1 MKSIQ
6 IEKNKW
12 EKINKI
18 VLRVDNVDLIYKRDL
33 TINFVCGFENI
44 SRGRCVILLKE
55 KNKKQIDNLFIHNDK
70 ALMEVNRF
78 LDEKKLDK
86 VIKSTQFNNMQKL
99 EKEIGFD
106 ESVMDKKTNKKLP
119 FFNLGPSN
127 DWRNKLDTNLVNKIE
142 KAFSKEM
149 EELGYL

>member
-18 VLRVDNVDLIYKRDL
+18 VLRVDNVDLIYKQDL

-44 SRGRCVILLKE
+44 SRGRCVLLVKE

-70 ALMEVNRF
+70 ALMEVNIF
-78 LDEKKLDK
+78 LDKKKLDNLLYHISLKRNSSKKIK
-86 VIKSTQFNNMQKL
+86 VTISISDSLMINQKGDLYVDSETKIKIN
-99 EKEIGFD
+99 EI
-106 ESVMDKKTNKKLP
+106 NWNIPL
-119 FFNLGPSN
+119 L
-127 DWRNKLDTNLVNKIE
+127 
-142 KAFSKEM
+142 
-149 EELGYL
+149 

>member
-18 VLRVDNVDLIYKRDL
+18 VLRVDNVDLIYKQDL

-44 SRGRCVILLKE
+44 SRGRCVLLVKE

-70 ALMEVNRF
+70 ALMEVNIF
-78 LDEKKLDK
+78 LDEKKLGNLLYHISLKRNSSKKMKLTISISDSLMINQK
-86 VIKSTQFNNMQKL
+86 GDLYVDGETKIKIN
-99 EKEIGFD
+99 EI
-106 ESVMDKKTNKKLP
+106 NWNIPL
-119 FFNLGPSN
+119 L
-127 DWRNKLDTNLVNKIE
+127 
-142 KAFSKEM
+142 
-149 EELGYL
+149 

>member
-44 SRGRCVILLKE
+44 SRGRCVLLVKE

-70 ALMEVNRF
+70 ALMEVNIF
-78 LDEKKLDK
+78 LDEKKLDNLLHYISLKRNSSKKMK
-86 VIKSTQFNNMQKL
+86 VTISTSDSLMINQKGDL
-99 EKEIGFD
+99 YVDSETKIRINEI
-106 ESVMDKKTNKKLP
+106 NWNIPL
-119 FFNLGPSN
+119 
-127 DWRNKLDTNLVNKIE
+127 I
-142 KAFSKEM
+142 
-149 EELGYL
+149 

>member
-18 VLRVDNVDLIYKRDL
+18 VLRVDNVDLIYKQDL

-44 SRGRCVILLKE
+44 SRGRCVLLVKE

-70 ALMEVNRF
+70 ALMEVNIF
-78 LDEKKLDK
+78 LDEKKLGNLLYHISLKRNSSKKIK
-86 VIKSTQFNNMQKL
+86 VTISISDSLMINQKGDLYVDSETKIKIN
-99 EKEIGFD
+99 EI
-106 ESVMDKKTNKKLP
+106 NWNIPL
-119 FFNLGPSN
+119 L
-127 DWRNKLDTNLVNKIE
+127 
-142 KAFSKEM
+142 
-149 EELGYL
+149 

>member
-18 VLRVDNVDLIYKRDL
+18 VLRVDNVDLIYKQDL

-44 SRGRCVILLKE
+44 SRGRCVLLVKE

-70 ALMEVNRF
+70 ALMEVNIF
-78 LDEKKLDK
+78 LDKKKLDNLLYHISLKRNSSKKMK
-86 VIKSTQFNNMQKL
+86 VTISTSDSLMINQKGDLYIDSETKIKIN
-99 EKEIGFD
+99 EI
-106 ESVMDKKTNKKLP
+106 NWNIPL
-119 FFNLGPSN
+119 
-127 DWRNKLDTNLVNKIE
+127 I
-142 KAFSKEM
+142 
-149 EELGYL
+149 

>member
-18 VLRVDNVDLIYKRDL
+18 VLRVDNVDLIYKQDL

-44 SRGRCVILLKE
+44 SRGRCVLLVKE

-70 ALMEVNRF
+70 ALMEVNIF
-78 LDEKKLDK
+78 LDEKKLDNLLHYISLKRNSSKKIK
-86 VIKSTQFNNMQKL
+86 VTISTTDSLMINQKGDLYVDSETKIKIN
-99 EKEIGFD
+99 EI
-106 ESVMDKKTNKKLP
+106 NWNIPL
-119 FFNLGPSN
+119 L
-127 DWRNKLDTNLVNKIE
+127 
-142 KAFSKEM
+142 
-149 EELGYL
+149 

>member
-18 VLRVDNVDLIYKRDL
+18 VLRVDNVDLIYKQDL

-44 SRGRCVILLKE
+44 SRGRCILLVKE

-70 ALMEVNRF
+70 ALMEVNIF
-78 LDEKKLDK
+78 LDEKKLDNLLHYISLKRNSSKKMK
-86 VIKSTQFNNMQKL
+86 VTISTSDSLMINQKGDLYIDSETKIKIN
-99 EKEIGFD
+99 EI
-106 ESVMDKKTNKKLP
+106 NWNIPL
-119 FFNLGPSN
+119 L
-127 DWRNKLDTNLVNKIE
+127 
-142 KAFSKEM
+142 
-149 EELGYL
+149 

>member
-18 VLRVDNVDLIYKRDL
+18 VLRVDNVDLIYKQDL

-44 SRGRCVILLKE
+44 SRGRCVLLVKE

-70 ALMEVNRF
+70 ALMEVNIF
-78 LDEKKLDK
+78 LDEKKLDNLLHYISLKRNSSKKMK
-86 VIKSTQFNNMQKL
+86 VTISTTDSLMINQKGDLYVDSETKIKIN
-99 EKEIGFD
+99 EI
-106 ESVMDKKTNKKLP
+106 NWNIPIL
-119 FFNLGPSN
+119 
-127 DWRNKLDTNLVNKIE
+127 
-142 KAFSKEM
+142 
-149 EELGYL
+149 

>member
-18 VLRVDNVDLIYKRDL
+18 VLRVDNVDLIYKQDL

-44 SRGRCVILLKE
+44 SRGRCVLLVKE

-70 ALMEVNRF
+70 ALMEVNIF
-78 LDEKKLDK
+78 LDEKKLDNLLYYISLKRNSSKKMK
-86 VIKSTQFNNMQKL
+86 VTISTSDSLMINQKGDLYVDSETKIKIN
-99 EKEIGFD
+99 EINW
-106 ESVMDKKTNKKLP
+106 SIPL
-119 FFNLGPSN
+119 L
-127 DWRNKLDTNLVNKIE
+127 
-142 KAFSKEM
+142 
-149 EELGYL
+149 

>member
-18 VLRVDNVDLIYKRDL
+18 LLRVDNVDLIYKQDL

-44 SRGRCVILLKE
+44 SRGRCVLLVKE

-70 ALMEVNRF
+70 ALMEVNIF
-78 LDEKKLDK
+78 LDKKKLDNLLYHISLKRNSSKKMK
-86 VIKSTQFNNMQKL
+86 VTISTSDSLMINQKGDLYVDSETKIKIN
-99 EKEIGFD
+99 EI
-106 ESVMDKKTNKKLP
+106 NWNIPL
-119 FFNLGPSN
+119 L
-127 DWRNKLDTNLVNKIE
+127 
-142 KAFSKEM
+142 
-149 EELGYL
+149 

>member
-18 VLRVDNVDLIYKRDL
+18 VLRVDTVDLIYKQDL

-44 SRGRCVILLKE
+44 SRGRCVLLVKE

-70 ALMEVNRF
+70 ALMEVNIF

-86 VIKSTQFNNMQKL
+86 LLYLISLKRNSSKKIKVTISISDSLMINQKGDL
-99 EKEIGFD
+99 YVDSETKIKINEI
-106 ESVMDKKTNKKLP
+106 NWNIPL
-119 FFNLGPSN
+119 L
-127 DWRNKLDTNLVNKIE
+127 
-142 KAFSKEM
+142 
-149 EELGYL
+149 

>member
-18 VLRVDNVDLIYKRDL
+18 VLRVDNVDLIYKQDL

-44 SRGRCVILLKE
+44 SRGRCVLLVKE

-70 ALMEVNRF
+70 ALMEVNIF

-86 VIKSTQFNNMQKL
+86 LLYHISLKRNSSKKMKATISTSDSLMINQKGDLYVDSETKIKIN
-99 EKEIGFD
+99 EI
-106 ESVMDKKTNKKLP
+106 NWNIPL
-119 FFNLGPSN
+119 L
-127 DWRNKLDTNLVNKIE
+127 
-142 KAFSKEM
+142 
-149 EELGYL
+149 

>member
-18 VLRVDNVDLIYKRDL
+18 VLRVDNVDLIYKQDL

-44 SRGRCVILLKE
+44 SRGRCVLLVKE

-70 ALMEVNRF
+70 ALMEVNIF
-78 LDEKKLDK
+78 LDYKKIDNLLYHISLKRNSSKKIK
-86 VIKSTQFNNMQKL
+86 VTISTSDSLMINQKGDLYVDSETKIKIN
-99 EKEIGFD
+99 EI
-106 ESVMDKKTNKKLP
+106 NWNIPL
-119 FFNLGPSN
+119 L
-127 DWRNKLDTNLVNKIE
+127 
-142 KAFSKEM
+142 
-149 EELGYL
+149 

>member
-18 VLRVDNVDLIYKRDL
+18 VLRVDNVDLIYKQDL
-33 TINFVCGFENI
+33 IINFVCGFENI
-44 SRGRCVILLKE
+44 SRGRCVLLVKE

-70 ALMEVNRF
+70 ALMEVNIF

-86 VIKSTQFNNMQKL
+86 LLYLISLKRNSSKKIKVTISISDSLMINQKGDL
-99 EKEIGFD
+99 YVDSETKIKINEINW
-106 ESVMDKKTNKKLP
+106 SIPL
-119 FFNLGPSN
+119 L
-127 DWRNKLDTNLVNKIE
+127 
-142 KAFSKEM
+142 
-149 EELGYL
+149 

>member
-18 VLRVDNVDLIYKRDL
+18 VLRVDNVDLIYKQDL

-44 SRGRCVILLKE
+44 SRGRCVLLVKE

-70 ALMEVNRF
+70 ALMEVNIF
-78 LDEKKLDK
+78 LDEKKLDNLLYHISLKRNSSKKMK
-86 VIKSTQFNNMQKL
+86 VTISTSDSLMINQKGDL
-99 EKEIGFD
+99 YVDSETKIRINEI
-106 ESVMDKKTNKKLP
+106 NWNIPL
-119 FFNLGPSN
+119 L
-127 DWRNKLDTNLVNKIE
+127 
-142 KAFSKEM
+142 
-149 EELGYL
+149 

>member
-18 VLRVDNVDLIYKRDL
+18 VLRVDNVDLIYKQDL

-44 SRGRCVILLKE
+44 SRGRCVLLVKE

-70 ALMEVNRF
+70 ALMEVNIF
-78 LDEKKLDK
+78 LDKKKLDDLLYHISLKRNSSKKIK
-86 VIKSTQFNNMQKL
+86 VTISISDSLMINQKGDLYVDSETKIKIN
-99 EKEIGFD
+99 EI
-106 ESVMDKKTNKKLP
+106 NWNIPL
-119 FFNLGPSN
+119 L
-127 DWRNKLDTNLVNKIE
+127 
-142 KAFSKEM
+142 
-149 EELGYL
+149 

>member
-18 VLRVDNVDLIYKRDL
+18 VLRVDNVDLIYKQDL

-44 SRGRCVILLKE
+44 SRGRCVLLVKE

-70 ALMEVNRF
+70 ALMEVNIF
-78 LDEKKLDK
+78 LDEKKLDNLLYYISLKRNSSKKMK
-86 VIKSTQFNNMQKL
+86 VTISTSDSLMINQKGDL
-99 EKEIGFD
+99 YVDSETKIRINEI
-106 ESVMDKKTNKKLP
+106 NWNIPL
-119 FFNLGPSN
+119 
-127 DWRNKLDTNLVNKIE
+127 I
-142 KAFSKEM
+142 
-149 EELGYL
+149 

>member
-18 VLRVDNVDLIYKRDL
+18 VLRVDNVDLIYKQDL

-44 SRGRCVILLKE
+44 SRGRCILLVKE

-70 ALMEVNRF
+70 ALMEVNIF
-78 LDEKKLDK
+78 LDEKKLGNLLYHISLKRNSSKKIK
-86 VIKSTQFNNMQKL
+86 VTISISDSLMINQKGDLYVDSETKIKIN
-99 EKEIGFD
+99 EI
-106 ESVMDKKTNKKLP
+106 NWNIPL
-119 FFNLGPSN
+119 L
-127 DWRNKLDTNLVNKIE
+127 
-142 KAFSKEM
+142 
-149 EELGYL
+149 

>member
-18 VLRVDNVDLIYKRDL
+18 VLRVDNVDLIYKQDL

-44 SRGRCVILLKE
+44 SRGRCMLLVKE

-70 ALMEVNRF
+70 ALMEVNIF

-86 VIKSTQFNNMQKL
+86 LLYLISLKRNSSKKIKATISTSDSLMINQKGDL
-99 EKEIGFD
+99 YVDSETKIKINEI
-106 ESVMDKKTNKKLP
+106 NWNIPIL
-119 FFNLGPSN
+119 
-127 DWRNKLDTNLVNKIE
+127 
-142 KAFSKEM
+142 
-149 EELGYL
+149 

>member
-18 VLRVDNVDLIYKRDL
+18 VLRVDNVDLIYKQDL

-44 SRGRCVILLKE
+44 SRGRCVLLVKE

-70 ALMEVNRF
+70 ALMEVNIF
-78 LDEKKLDK
+78 LDEKKLDNLLHYISLKRNSSKKIK
-86 VIKSTQFNNMQKL
+86 VTISTTDSLMINQKGDL
-99 EKEIGFD
+99 YVDSETKVKINEI
-106 ESVMDKKTNKKLP
+106 NWNIPL
-119 FFNLGPSN
+119 L
-127 DWRNKLDTNLVNKIE
+127 
-142 KAFSKEM
+142 
-149 EELGYL
+149 

>member
-18 VLRVDNVDLIYKRDL
+18 VLRVDNVDLIYKQDL

-44 SRGRCVILLKE
+44 SRGRCVILVKE

-70 ALMEVNRF
+70 ALMEVNIF

-86 VIKSTQFNNMQKL
+86 LLYLISLKRNSSKKIKATISTSDSLMINQKGDL
-99 EKEIGFD
+99 YVDSETKIKINEINWN
-106 ESVMDKKTNKKLP
+106 VPIL
-119 FFNLGPSN
+119 
-127 DWRNKLDTNLVNKIE
+127 
-142 KAFSKEM
+142 
-149 EELGYL
+149 

>member
-18 VLRVDNVDLIYKRDL
+18 VLRVDNVDLIYKQDL

-44 SRGRCVILLKE
+44 SRGRCGLIVKE

-70 ALMEVNRF
+70 ALMEVNIF
-78 LDEKKLDK
+78 LDEKKLDNLLYYISLKRNSSKKMK
-86 VIKSTQFNNMQKL
+86 VTISTSDSLMINQKGDLYVDSETKIKIN
-99 EKEIGFD
+99 EI
-106 ESVMDKKTNKKLP
+106 NWNIPL
-119 FFNLGPSN
+119 L
-127 DWRNKLDTNLVNKIE
+127 
-142 KAFSKEM
+142 
-149 EELGYL
+149 

>member
-18 VLRVDNVDLIYKRDL
+18 VLRVDNVDLIYKQDL

-44 SRGRCVILLKE
+44 SRGRCVLLVKE

-70 ALMEVNRF
+70 ALMEVNIF
-78 LDEKKLDK
+78 LDEKKLDSLLYHISLKRNSSKKMK
-86 VIKSTQFNNMQKL
+86 VTISISDSLMINQKGDLYVDGETKIKIN
-99 EKEIGFD
+99 EIYW
-106 ESVMDKKTNKKLP
+106 NIPL
-119 FFNLGPSN
+119 L
-127 DWRNKLDTNLVNKIE
+127 
-142 KAFSKEM
+142 
-149 EELGYL
+149 